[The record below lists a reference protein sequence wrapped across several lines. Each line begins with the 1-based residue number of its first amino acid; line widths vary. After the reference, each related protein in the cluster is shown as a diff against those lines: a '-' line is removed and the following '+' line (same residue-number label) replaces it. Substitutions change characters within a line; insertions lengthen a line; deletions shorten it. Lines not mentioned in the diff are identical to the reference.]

1 MASFVGLTVVVTLR
15 QGGVIQGLVASVNP
29 NTASLVLQDGE

>member
-1 MASFVGLTVVVTLR
+1 MAAFVGLTVAITLK
-15 QGGVIQGLVASVNP
+15 QGGFIQGLVASVDP